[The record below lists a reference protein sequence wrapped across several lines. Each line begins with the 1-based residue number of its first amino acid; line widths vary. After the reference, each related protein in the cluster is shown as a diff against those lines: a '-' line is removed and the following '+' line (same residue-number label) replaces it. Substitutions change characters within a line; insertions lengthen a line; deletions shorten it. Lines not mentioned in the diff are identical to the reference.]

1 MNSATHF
8 PTRLS
13 LIKSAIEAGAY
24 KAVIKLTSGQV
35 GMDGIWNTA
44 MNAFYGRGQI
54 HRSRCDE
61 QGRPTEATLAEF
73 PWIAFEMNE
82 AREQLPYLV
91 SRFERFGYV

>member
-1 MNSATHF
+1 MNSATHL

-24 KAVIKLTSGQV
+24 KAVIKLASGQV
-35 GMDGIWNTA
+35 GMDGIWNAA
-44 MNAFYGRGQI
+44 MNAFFGPG
-54 HRSRCDE
+54 HTHPSRCDE

-73 PWIAFEMNE
+73 PWIAFEMNV
-82 AREQLPYLV
+82 AREQLPCLV